1 MQKLR
6 QDGRKSSM
14 DGKSMKPKSPK
25 EYLKAVNNNLE
36 CAIIAVNENRDL
48 EAAEKLIR
56 RAYINLQNLALSE
69 LVK

>member
-1 MQKLR
+1 MTSK
-6 QDGRKSSM
+6 KS
-14 DGKSMKPKSPK
+14 K
-25 EYLKAVNNNLE
+25 EYLKALNNNLE

>member
-1 MQKLR
+1 
-6 QDGRKSSM
+6 M
-14 DGKSMKPKSPK
+14 DGKSMKTKKSK
-25 EYLKAVNNNLE
+25 EYLNALNNNLE
-36 CAIIAVNENRDL
+36 SAMTAVNENKDL